1 MDSVSATVQ
10 YEIGA
15 LLEQAGARPRG
26 NRHDCPKCR
35 GVRTVT
41 HTPVCF
47 YCHKCQWKGNAF
59 TLAKEL
65 GVYRRIPP
73 GEYCE
78 LQRRRGR
85 AHEAALRLYAV
96 VRFRQLEL
104 REVLREFGR
113 LESAAHDAGA
123 ADLKAWEVLSR
134 IYTQRPGIE
143 AELSALEQGNGA
155 QVFAI
160 IRGEVI

>member
-1 MDSVSATVQ
+1 
-10 YEIGA
+10 
-15 LLEQAGARPRG
+15 
-26 NRHDCPKCR
+26 
-35 GVRTVT
+35 
-41 HTPVCF
+41 
-47 YCHKCQWKGNAF
+47 
-59 TLAKEL
+59 
-65 GVYRRIPP
+65 
-73 GEYCE
+73 
-78 LQRRRGR
+78 
-85 AHEAALRLYAV
+85 V